1 MIEKDICHTFVFIWH
16 HQTSPGTLTRWM
28 STMLAVKLDA
38 WRSKFSR
45 RQSMVKDSVKSEFH
59 MDVEPKI
66 GGFSTQTIHFNR
78 VWNHYKPSIL
88 GENPYFWKH
97 PHGEVCAILAG
108 LVVANNFDVAR
119 RPLMERSFGR
129 PDMLKNIDKR
139 KGNLRYPPQSYPPP
153 INKALLRD
161 Y

>member
-1 MIEKDICHTFVFIWH
+1 
-16 HQTSPGTLTRWM
+16 
-28 STMLAVKLDA
+28 MLAVKLDA

-45 RQSMVKDSVKSEFH
+45 HQSGMVKDSVKSEFH
-59 MDVEPKI
+59 MGVSPKI
-66 GGFSTQTIHFNR
+66 MGGPQTIHFNR

-88 GENPYFWKH
+88 GYHYFWKH

-139 KGNLRYPPQSYPPP
+139 KGNHRRPQ
-153 INKALLRD
+153 
-161 Y
+161 